1 MKRKKTM
8 LVIMFVVLCVVSLF
22 TRKEDNKTSVETE
35 TTETTIVENPVEIQK
50 EEILNGLETEVIGEC
65 LIVKTQSV
73 NCTEDF
79 LTDVYYNYYI
89 TNDYNYG
96 IIVYTDKENIG
107 GYINTG
113 LIELNCEIIKEN
125 NGTYCL
131 GETFDDSIF
140 YTCEKDGTIVKMDL

>member
-1 MKRKKTM
+1 MKRKKIV
-8 LVIMFVVLCVVSLF
+8 LVIMFAVLCVVSLF

-50 EEILNGLETEVIGEC
+50 EEILNGLETEVIGKC

-79 LTDVYYNYYI
+79 LTDIYYNYYI

-125 NGTYCL
+125 NETYCV
-131 GETFDDSIF
+131 GKTFDDSIF
-140 YTCEKDGTIVKMDL
+140 YACEKDGTIVKMDL

>member
-1 MKRKKTM
+1 MKRKKTV
-8 LVIMFVVLCVVSLF
+8 LVIMFVILCVVSLF
-22 TRKEDNKTSVETE
+22 TKKEDNKTPVETE
-35 TTETTIVENPVEIQK
+35 TTETAAVENPVEIQK
-50 EEILNGLETEVIGEC
+50 EEILNGLETEVIGKC

-79 LTDVYYNYYI
+79 LTDIYYNYYI

-125 NGTYCL
+125 NGTYCV

-140 YTCEKDGTIVKMDL
+140 YACEKDGAIVKMDL